1 MELKY
6 YYDCSNPVR
15 FIVTGLLVVLLASC
29 TGSQETTTKS
39 SIPVDKLP
47 EILRSAQADKDTTKS
62 SKESVKLR
70 YKNKT
75 TDVTIPID
83 PQKQDFVLELEGVE
97 RKDNDTS
104 EDTAR
109 SAEAT
114 AKRDSVFKKRM
125 AKNIKTVMRN
135 FRRAQDLF
143 YKQDYKGAM
152 EKVNA
157 SLEVQETADALG
169 LKGSIFFMRDN
180 LSSAKYYWNK
190 AVEMDP
196 DIPVPD
202 IPALES
208 LIRDIKDGE
217 ESQEE
222 AEQ

>member
-97 RKDNDTS
+97 RKDDDS
-104 EDTAR
+104 SKDTAR
-109 SAEAT
+109 SAAAT

>member
-1 MELKY
+1 MELKS

-15 FIVTGLLVVLLASC
+15 IIVTGLLVVFLASC
-29 TGSQETTTKS
+29 SGSQETTEP
-39 SIPVDKLP
+39 SIPVDDLP
-47 EILRSAQADKDTTKS
+47 EILRSAQANKDTTKS
-62 SKESVKLR
+62 SEKSMKLR

-97 RKDNDTS
+97 RQDDDTS
-104 EDTAR
+104 EDTAET
-109 SAEAT
+109 AKVK
-114 AKRDSVFKKRM
+114 AKRDSVYKKRM

-143 YKQDYKGAM
+143 YREDYKGAM

-208 LIRDIKDGE
+208 LIRDLKDGE
-217 ESQEE
+217 ESEEE